1 MLLYNFNNTV
11 IDLSTFISISDD
23 LININN
29 ELLINNYKNY
39 YTITDFEKYL
49 NGSYQELNY
58 DFEII
63 QIFLNNA
70 FFKIYSKI
78 TDLEIF
84 HKLFDDIILSEEL
97 IKVYKAYNNI
107 KNKIFTNDSIKSFYN
122 YNIEFKNNINSF
134 NNNFLINWNKDFFN
148 WKENYSTFRITN
160 SFVNLSNSEILHYIK
175 SDYNIFELDVKASD
189 LLFVLF
195 LSFLH
200 NKNKD
205 LLKKIYN
212 SGVYNIVKSLE
223 SENYNDRKLE
233 LLISLY
239 SITKNTIL
247 SVEQKNIIKEL
258 NLEYLVNY
266 LINNEQI
273 ILCNGIKRK
282 NEHPIAIYGQS
293 ATSIFIRHIINSLKI
308 YLEKNN
314 KGKIIY
320 SKYDSIV
327 FEYIDDIFDIN
338 KFFVYINGTSFN
350 FCGKD
355 YLIDENMENIFN
367 MIFRKNYKIKKLK

>member
-223 SENYNDRKLE
+223 SENYNDKKLE

>member
-223 SENYNDRKLE
+223 SENYNDKKLE

-355 YLIDENMENIFN
+355 YLIDENIENIFN